1 MDYKQKQMSCFVFT
15 QGLLFPEI
23 VNSWYKLK
31 AKIYYG
37 KEKIYYNGEEPDG
50 LMECYNY
57 AQGTM
62 LG

>member
-31 AKIYYG
+31 AKIYY
-37 KEKIYYNGEEPDG
+37 NGEEPDG